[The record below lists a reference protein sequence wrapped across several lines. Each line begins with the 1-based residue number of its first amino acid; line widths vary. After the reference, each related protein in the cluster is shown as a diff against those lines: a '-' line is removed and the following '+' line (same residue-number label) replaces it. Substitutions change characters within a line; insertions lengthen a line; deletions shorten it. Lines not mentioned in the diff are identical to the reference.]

1 MNIGYIALAL
11 CVAVAAAALL
21 VFRPSYAYAARSD
34 LTQNQARAIVAPLYD
49 ALNEPATKDIAALL
63 AQTTGADFL
72 SCATEDECV
81 GRDAVVARFTN
92 LGKVVPDL
100 RWTIRQ
106 VWVSGDE
113 IIVRGEATGTPV
125 QPFLG
130 AQPTGKSFKTM
141 SIDVHTVKG
150 GKIVRTYHL
159 ENWTVAIRQLS
170 GN

>member
-1 MNIGYIALAL
+1 MNIGYFALAL
-11 CVAVAAAALL
+11 CVAAAAAALL
-21 VFRPSYAYAARSD
+21 VFRPSYAHAAAPD
-34 LTQNQARAIVAPLYD
+34 LQNQARAIVAPLYD
-49 ALNEPATKDIAALL
+49 ALNEPAKKDIAALL
-63 AQTTGADFL
+63 AQTTSADFL
-72 SCATEDECV
+72 SFATEDECV

-92 LGKVVPDL
+92 LGKVVSDL
-100 RWTIRQ
+100 RWTIKQ
-106 VWVSGDE
+106 IWVSGDE
-113 IIVRGEATGTPV
+113 IIVRGEATGTPI

-130 AQPTGKSFKTM
+130 VQPTGKSFKTM